1 MSNTKELKEELIESM
16 RMALIKDS
24 IRTVLTKRIENGAH
38 YNYAGVWIEK
48 DFELILKVFPEE
60 DTFVVVGT
68 YPIRIPKE
76 SEFNIL
82 QYLNVVNQTII
93 VGHLEWQPDYQQIW
107 YRTVVHYRGMQLS
120 EGLMR
125 RAYAY
130 TVTTLERNYNMLKK
144 LSTATDITFNMK
156 ELGVEYNKNNRIWNE
171 RYSL

>member
-1 MSNTKELKEELIESM
+1 MKNTRELKEELIESM

-82 QYLNVVNQTII
+82 QYLNIVNRNELI
-93 VGHLEWQPDYQQIW
+93 GHLEWQVDYQQVW
-107 YRTVVHYRGMQLS
+107 YRTVIHYRGISSIDSL
-120 EGLMR
+120 LR
-125 RAYAY
+125 KAYADV
-130 TVTTLERNYNMLKK
+130 VTTLESEYPSLKILANSSKIEIIKLIEMYNENAK
-144 LSTATDITFNMK
+144 D
-156 ELGVEYNKNNRIWNE
+156 WNE
-171 RYSL
+171 KYKL